1 MALWPGDRGTNVP
14 EVVSPSGPADAAVV
28 WHRDGMDKLLELP
41 LRLSPNRVYRFYR
54 GGAQIDAFRG
64 APDPTDGEFPEDWVG
79 SVTPAINPAEH
90 TRDGEGL
97 STVEVD
103 GRTWSLAELLAR
115 SPELVA
121 GREIVARYGPT
132 TALLVKLLDAGSRLP
147 VHGHPSREFARHIL
161 HSQFGKAE
169 AWVVLA
175 TRQIPGQLSP
185 RVWLGFREEVAR
197 DQLAEWIERQDTDAI
212 RAAMNEF
219 EVRPG
224 DAVFVRPGLPHATGA
239 GVFLIEAQEPTDFSV
254 VAEYRGYPIAPD
266 EAHLGLGWDTMLDCF
281 DRSAVTG
288 PALAALSPRPTRI
301 AGSESA
307 GWTEDDLLGKQ
318 SHAFFRATRLSVR
331 GAASWPHAGIYAVVI
346 VTGGQGVA
354 RTAHGEVQLK
364 RGDTLAILAGTAET
378 TISGDLEL
386 VAAMPSFD

>member
-1 MALWPGDRGTNVP
+1 
-14 EVVSPSGPADAAVV
+14 
-28 WHRDGMDKLLELP
+28 MDKLLDLP

-64 APDPTDGEFPEDWVG
+64 AADPADTEFPEDWVG
-79 SVTPAINPAEH
+79 STTPAVNPPEH
-90 TRDGEGL
+90 TWDGEGL

-103 GRTWSLAELLAR
+103 GRSWTIAELLAQE
-115 SPELVA
+115 PELVA

-147 VHGHPSREFARHIL
+147 IHGHPTREFARHIL

-175 TRQIPGQLSP
+175 TRQIAGQPSP
-185 RVWLGFREEVAR
+185 RVWLGFREDVTR
-197 DQLAEWIERQDTDAI
+197 DQLADWIGRQDTEAI

-219 EVRPG
+219 EVRAG

-254 VAEYRGYPIAPD
+254 VAEYQGYPITPT

-281 DRSAVTG
+281 DRSAVSGT
-288 PALAALSPRPTRI
+288 ALEGLCPRPVRV
-301 AGSESA
+301 AGDEGS
-307 GWTEDDLLGKQ
+307 GWFEEDLLGDQ
-318 SHAFFRATRLSVR
+318 SHAFFQAHRLTVKGS
-331 GAASWPHAGIYAVVI
+331 APWPHAGIYSIII
-346 VTGGQGVA
+346 VTDGQGVA
-354 RTAHGEVQLK
+354 ETAHGRVEL
-364 RGDTLAILAGTAET
+364 RHGDTLAMLAGTAAT
-378 TISGDLEL
+378 TISGDLQL

>member
-1 MALWPGDRGTNVP
+1 MSNRAWMPPRQP
-14 EVVSPSGPADAAVV
+14 QPM
-28 WHRDGMDKLLELP
+28 WHRDGMDKLLDLP

-79 SVTPAINPAEH
+79 SVTPAINPPEH

-103 GRTWSLAELLAR
+103 GQTYTLADLLIQD
-115 SPELVA
+115 PEAVA
-121 GREIVARYGPT
+121 GSEVVARYGPT

-212 RAAMNEF
+212 RTAMNEF

-281 DRSAVTG
+281 DRSAVNG
-288 PALAALSPRPTRI
+288 PALAALRPRPTRI

-307 GWTEDDLLGKQ
+307 GWTEDDLLGEQ

-331 GAASWPHAGIYAVVI
+331 GSAAWPHAGIYSVVI
-346 VTGGQGVA
+346 VTRGQGVA
-354 RTAHGEVQLK
+354 ETVHGEVQLK